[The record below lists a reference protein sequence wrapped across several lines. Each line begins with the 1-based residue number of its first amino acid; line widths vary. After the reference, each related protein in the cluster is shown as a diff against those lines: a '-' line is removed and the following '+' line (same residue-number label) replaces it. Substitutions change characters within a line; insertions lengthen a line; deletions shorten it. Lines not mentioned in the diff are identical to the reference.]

1 MSNRKAACIIATLGL
16 ACHLALADPA
26 LEAEMRRIEA
36 EIVLVQQE
44 QQTTFQGFHM
54 TQEMRRAEQST
65 LDVPAVQG
73 AAAMNLPPRNYE
85 EMVRSEQDVRN
96 RIGQYATD
104 LKRLFARNT
113 ELEEQKRALRE
124 RLDALRQRPKD

>member
-16 ACHLALADPA
+16 TCHLALADPA
-26 LEAEMRRIEA
+26 PEAEMRGIEA
-36 EIVLVQQE
+36 EIVRVQQE
-44 QQTTFQGFHM
+44 QQATFQSFQM
-54 TQEMRRAEQST
+54 TQEMRRVEQST

-85 EMVRSEQDVRN
+85 EMVRSEQEVRN
-96 RIGQYATD
+96 RSGQYATD
-104 LKRLFARNT
+104 LKRLYARNT